1 MTNKPIAIVLG
12 GTNPHIELINN
23 LKARGYYTILLD
35 YLENPPAKNVA
46 DLHLMVSTLDHDRVL
61 EVASNYKASLVI
73 SACVDQANVTACY
86 VAEKLNLPRP
96 YSYRTAIDVTN
107 KGYMKRIMK
116 ENDITTSK
124 YVYLDSIDD
133 FKQANL
139 TFPVI
144 VKPADSCGSSG
155 VMIIEREE
163 EFSTYFEFSKS
174 RSRIGRVVVE
184 ELIKGDELSVYCFI
198 DTSYKVHILMMS
210 ERLSYVEQTNDVL
223 KCYATVTPP
232 QISKEALDRIK
243 YLAERTAISFNL
255 KNTPLHFQVFVEN
268 DKVNV
273 IEFAPRVGGGM
284 SYKTIL
290 GNTGFDIIDAT
301 VNSFLGI
308 PVKIEYTTP
317 TTFYAINLI
326 YAKDGVFDHLNG
338 HIELLN
344 DKVIDEIFIYKA
356 AGSKIVTDTASHCR
370 VGSYIMRD
378 QTREGLFNKMK
389 KAISNIDVIDN
400 NNNSI
405 VDRSSYPVLE
415 EYLVNKNTTNETSSL

>member
-107 KGYMKRIMK
+107 KGYMKRIVK

-184 ELIKGDELSVYCFI
+184 ELIKGDELLRVSNAE
-198 DTSYKVHILMMS
+198 KQQRNILK
-210 ERLSYVEQTNDVL
+210 T
-223 KCYATVTPP
+223 
-232 QISKEALDRIK
+232 
-243 YLAERTAISFNL
+243 
-255 KNTPLHFQVFVEN
+255 EN
-268 DKVNV
+268 
-273 IEFAPRVGGGM
+273 
-284 SYKTIL
+284 
-290 GNTGFDIIDAT
+290 
-301 VNSFLGI
+301 
-308 PVKIEYTTP
+308 
-317 TTFYAINLI
+317 
-326 YAKDGVFDHLNG
+326 
-338 HIELLN
+338 
-344 DKVIDEIFIYKA
+344 
-356 AGSKIVTDTASHCR
+356 
-370 VGSYIMRD
+370 
-378 QTREGLFNKMK
+378 
-389 KAISNIDVIDN
+389 
-400 NNNSI
+400 
-405 VDRSSYPVLE
+405 
-415 EYLVNKNTTNETSSL
+415 SSLFCMHQCI